1 MARWEGSSG
10 PLSEIDAR
18 LARRRGNEKPGV
30 FFFFFVSPELARTSA
45 SMSLWHS
52 LLVYAVGRQR
62 GRRRPRAASAWLL
75 HEWSSVAVPLQLPLF
90 TPSLFLSL
98 VSLSVSLPLLP
109 TVPLPLSDMLSSRE
123 ISARPADSW
132 WRQNIATVRSNQC
145 TTLFCSS

>member
-10 PLSEIDAR
+10 PLSEIDTR
-18 LARRRGNEKPGV
+18 LAHRRGNEKPGV
-30 FFFFFVSPELARTSA
+30 FFFFVSPELARTSA

-98 VSLSVSLPLLP
+98 FSLCLFPLMP
-109 TVPLPLSDMLSSRE
+109 TVRLPLSDMLSSRE